1 MMLQFSNDIIQ
12 PRDPAFRGVHG
23 RLLQSRFSP
32 QFINC
37 IGVIDGTHIPVII
50 PQEERMT
57 YMCRHGYTSQNVMV
71 VCDFDMRF
79 TFVAAGMKGRCHDMA
94 VFNRVVRGDKYD
106 LFPHPP
112 HSMCM
117 CFLIQLQLAEFLKYM
132 SCCADKYYL
141 VDTGYALAPRYMAPY
156 RGEWYH
162 VSDFRGCNPELLQE
176 NFNYLHA
183 LKTKWKILR
192 GIPSYNTKWQTKIIT
207 ACFALHNFVFDTV
220 YDNPDINDKEFD
232 RDVCSL
238 TIG

>member
-1 MMLQFSNDIIQ
+1 
-12 PRDPAFRGVHG
+12 
-23 RLLQSRFSP
+23 
-32 QFINC
+32 
-37 IGVIDGTHIPVII
+37 
-50 PQEERMT
+50 
-57 YMCRHGYTSQNVMV
+57 MV

-112 HSMCM
+112 HN
-117 CFLIQLQLAEFLKYM
+117 
-132 SCCADKYYL
+132 KYYL